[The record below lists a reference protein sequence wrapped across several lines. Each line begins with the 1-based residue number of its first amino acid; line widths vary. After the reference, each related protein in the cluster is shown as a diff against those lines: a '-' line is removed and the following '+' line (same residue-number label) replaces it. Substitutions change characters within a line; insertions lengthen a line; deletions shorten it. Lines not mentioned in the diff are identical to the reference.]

1 MRIVL
6 DTNILTRAF
15 GSAEGPAGKALE
27 RIRSPHLLVVSLQI
41 LEELADV
48 LDRPRVRRL
57 HGRDDVAID
66 GFLRHV
72 EAAALIVTVSEE
84 SAPHVVLNDPDDDLV
99 IATAVAGNA
108 EVICT
113 WDEHFYEQKVIAY
126 CRERS
131 IEIINDAKLL
141 HRLRAG
147 RD

>member
-1 MRIVL
+1 M
-6 DTNILTRAF
+6 
-15 GSAEGPAGKALE
+15 
-27 RIRSPHLLVVSLQI
+27 
-41 LEELADV
+41 
-48 LDRPRVRRL
+48 
-57 HGRDDVAID
+57 
-66 GFLRHV
+66 
-72 EAAALIVTVSEE
+72 
-84 SAPHVVLNDPDDDLV
+84 LNDPDDDLV

>member
-72 EAAALIVTVSEE
+72 E
-84 SAPHVVLNDPDDDLV
+84 
-99 IATAVAGNA
+99 
-108 EVICT
+108 
-113 WDEHFYEQKVIAY
+113 
-126 CRERS
+126 R
-131 IEIINDAKLL
+131 LL
-141 HRLRAG
+141 LLSPFPKNRLPMSC
-147 RD
+147 